1 MKERFTSRLA
11 FASRDGAVFEK
22 ERILQLHNQ
31 GHCIASISVRLA
43 LRVEYVRQVVGA
55 AEAVKAL
62 RYAKRL
68 ASPAGRKAAALAKRD
83 QALRVLAEANGA
95 LEKTQ

>member
-1 MKERFTSRLA
+1 
-11 FASRDGAVFEK
+11 VFEK

-31 GHCIASISVRLA
+31 GHCTASISIRLE
-43 LRVEYVRQVVGA
+43 LPVEYVRQVVGA

-68 ASPAGRKAAALAKRD
+68 ATPEARKAAALAKRE
-83 QALRVLAEANGA
+83 QALQLLAEANAA
-95 LEKTQ
+95 LGEPH